1 MAKVILF
8 SAGVVLHPSFDRMQ
22 ALIFGFHGD
31 AYPSDLEIAFGE
43 RIGRLAAG
51 TSVSKGAT
59 PWTLFGSLL
68 RGAKQCKAKLSQP
81 TEIKIFLSEVRHEC

>member
-51 TSVSKGAT
+51 TSGSKGAT
-59 PWTLFGSLL
+59 ALDTLGFLVMGRETMQSKTLLASGNKDFSFG
-68 RGAKQCKAKLSQP
+68 GAS
-81 TEIKIFLSEVRHEC
+81 